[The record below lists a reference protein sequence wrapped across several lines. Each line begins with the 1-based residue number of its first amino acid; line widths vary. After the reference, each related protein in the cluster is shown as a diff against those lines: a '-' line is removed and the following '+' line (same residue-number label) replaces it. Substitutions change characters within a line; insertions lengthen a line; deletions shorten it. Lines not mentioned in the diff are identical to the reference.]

1 MKYIN
6 IHIYIYIHIYVQTP
20 EILLFMG
27 VQKIYGP
34 EISRFLLYML
44 QFLDDSLTF
53 FSNYKREVD
62 HFMLGLVKRSDT

>member
-6 IHIYIYIHIYVQTP
+6 IHIYIYTYICQTP

-44 QFLDDSLTF
+44 QFLDHSLTF

-62 HFMLGLVKRSDT
+62 HFMLDLLKRSDT

>member
-34 EISRFLLYML
+34 EISRFFTVYATI
-44 QFLDDSLTF
+44 FGRLTHVF
-53 FSNYKREVD
+53 F
-62 HFMLGLVKRSDT
+62 